1 MDPAFWLA
9 LAAAVLSAFSI
20 VLHVIAPRTKTTVD
34 DRLRD
39 DVDELLAFVNPPPTP
54 PAVVVVDKSKLT
66 ALLVLLVLGLAGSTQ
81 LSCAEVKPVAVRAET
96 AVIDC
101 VKADKVPIVALL
113 AELAG
118 DAVTAALA
126 GGVDW
131 SALASKAWT
140 QGKETGGCAFV
151 ALVSGQPKSSARTLA
166 GGPPDPAD
174 VALEQLRL
182 QWGGVQWRTEAGLR

>member
-9 LAAAVLSAFSI
+9 LLAAVLGASSL
-20 VLHVIAPRTKTTVD
+20 VLHVVAPRTKTTID

-39 DVDELLAFVNPPPTP
+39 DIDEALAFVRGQPKP
-54 PAVVVVDKSKLT
+54 VVVVEKATLT

-81 LSCAEVKPVAVRAET
+81 LSCAEVKPIAVKAET
-96 AVIDC
+96 AVVDC

-131 SALASKAWT
+131 GALASKAWT